1 MKRPWP
7 VHGSE
12 SATRFLDPKRT
23 VPAAKFFSVSLWLS
37 DKSQIALHA
46 AGKSPGSICP
56 RVKVQ
61 VEDSLLNVLVFSG
74 LLFFVRMF
82 QIGQKKEPVNRREDG
97 IDPQCNQDVTD
108 QNKRPVSKSA
118 GDTISKHLTFREDVN
133 VRHQIVIA
141 AGVLTPASDD
151 SDANASGGA
160 ACEKPPR

>member
-23 VPAAKFFSVSLWLS
+23 VPAAKFFRVSLWLS
-37 DKSQIALHA
+37 DESQVALPA
-46 AGKSPGSICP
+46 AGKSPSSICL
-56 RVKVQ
+56 RVKAPA
-61 VEDSLLNVLVFSG
+61 EDSLLNVRGFSG
-74 LLFFVRMF
+74 LLFVVRMF
-82 QIGQKKEPVNRREDG
+82 QIGPKQEPVNRREDG

-133 VRHQIVIA
+133 IGHQIVIGA
-141 AGVLTPASDD
+141 HRTATVLAEPCRWFLWS
-151 SDANASGGA
+151 
-160 ACEKPPR
+160 

>member
-23 VPAAKFFSVSLWLS
+23 VPAAKFFSVSLWPA
-37 DKSQIALHA
+37 DKSQVALHA
-46 AGKSPGSICP
+46 AGKSPCLICL
-56 RVKVQ
+56 RVKVPA
-61 VEDSLLNVLVFSG
+61 EDSLLNVLVFNG
-74 LLFFVRMF
+74 LLFVVRMF

-97 IDPQCNQDVTD
+97 IDPQCNQDVID

-133 VRHQIVIA
+133 IRHQIVVGA
-141 AGVLTPASDD
+141 HRASTVLA
-151 SDANASGGA
+151 
-160 ACEKPPR
+160 EPRSWFLWS